1 MSFDDYVDLQ
11 GKIGSWA
18 GAFEVE
24 VLASALRYFGFVT
37 MTMHFFSTMKGRD
50 LQLFCSMVTSITKM
64 WKGLM
69 KMCWQEGAS
78 ILQKIHRMPSAAVGH
93 LQWQAF
99 VRLNDFATE
108 VGTSKT
114 VGAATSCKSQRSCRL
129 TGFASV
135 RAARSSNR
143 VAAVPQHA
151 HKEDFHT
158 WACDKCKTVLQ
169 AASML

>member
-1 MSFDDYVDLQ
+1 MEGVD
-11 GKIGSWA
+11 
-18 GAFEVE
+18 EN
-24 VLASALRYFGFVT
+24 VLARRRKRL
-37 MTMHFFSTMKGRD
+37 
-50 LQLFCSMVTSITKM
+50 TKDPSHAFR
-64 WKGLM
+64 G
-69 KMCWQEGAS
+69 CG
-78 ILQKIHRMPSAAVGH
+78 PSAVAS
-93 LQWQAF
+93 L
-99 VRLNDFATE
+99 RLNDFATE

-114 VGAATSCKSQRSCRL
+114 VGAAPSCKSQRSCRL